1 MSRCGM
7 PVHVPLTLTRM
18 AALGTA
24 VAAVSA
30 LMVGASPI
38 ASAQSA
44 EPKAYIG
51 LFGDNAIAVLDTAAN
66 TGTKTIPIPTGPHG
80 LVITP
85 DNKWVYVS
93 SDGDSVVS
101 VISTATDEVTTSIEV
116 GTTPHGLAIT
126 PDGSRVLVAWSRHR
140 SGRSDRH
147 WHQSGDM
154 DGVSAPTSQPGHHA
168 RRTNGVCRQSEG
180 GLRGIGNH

>member
-1 MSRCGM
+1 
-7 PVHVPLTLTRM
+7 M

-44 EPKAYIG
+44 APKAYIG

-66 TGTKTIPIPTGPHG
+66 KGTKTIPIPTGPHG

-85 DNKWVYVS
+85 DNK
-93 SDGDSVVS
+93 
-101 VISTATDEVTTSIEV
+101 
-116 GTTPHGLAIT
+116 
-126 PDGSRVLVAWSRHR
+126 
-140 SGRSDRH
+140 
-147 WHQSGDM
+147 M
-154 DGVSAPTSQPGHHA
+154 
-168 RRTNGVCRQSEG
+168 
-180 GLRGIGNH
+180 GLREQ